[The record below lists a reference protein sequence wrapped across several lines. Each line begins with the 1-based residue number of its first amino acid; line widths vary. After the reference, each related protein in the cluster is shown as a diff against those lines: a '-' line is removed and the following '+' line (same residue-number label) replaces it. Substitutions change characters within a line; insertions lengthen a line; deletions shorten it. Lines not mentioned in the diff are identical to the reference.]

1 MPTHQELDQ
10 RSLAL
15 HQLVAEKIR
24 QDAALF
30 DEAQAVL
37 SRWRTTASPRGQGY
51 LESWQRLMDQG
62 VDACL
67 TAATQN
73 SQWGDAMRQA
83 SPLACLLTN
92 QERFLFLKRWKE
104 AHAPQ

>member
-15 HQLVAEKIR
+15 HQLIAKKIR
-24 QDAALF
+24 RDAALF
-30 DEAQAVL
+30 DKAQAVL
-37 SRWRTTASPRGQGY
+37 DRWRKTASPRGQGY
-51 LESWQRLMDQG
+51 LEAWQSLMDQG

-67 TAATQN
+67 TGATQN

-92 QERFLFLKRWKE
+92 QERFSFLKQWKE
-104 AHAPQ
+104 SHAPQ

>member
-30 DEAQAVL
+30 DKAQAVL
-37 SRWRTTASPRGQGY
+37 NRWRETASPRGQGY
-51 LESWQRLMDQG
+51 LESWQSLMDQG

-92 QERFLFLKRWKE
+92 QERFSFLKHWKE
-104 AHAPQ
+104 AHAAQ